1 MQGPDVSRILSR
13 WPYPEAAVAA
23 YSSAMTAAFNDPEA
37 RSAIESAMSDYA
49 AGRRLDARALLAHLE
64 SLGPECGVH
73 GYTMRMLPLIAA
85 LDAAE
90 VKYRERGLSGE
101 MFRDSFADLLWKT
114 LECGRRHG
122 VWGSTAAL
130 WTWGFFEFRIFGLGR
145 LQFEPVEYA
154 GAPALSV
161 HSPSSGPLRHPD
173 CAHSYARAAD
183 FFGQRRF
190 VCDSWLLH
198 PVCHGLP
205 EGSGIR
211 SFAADYE
218 LQFVTDDPKF
228 LDVWN
233 IFGCAWTGSAA
244 DLPADTTLRRLWRDY
259 LLRGGVPGRGYG
271 LYESF

>member
-1 MQGPDVSRILSR
+1 MR
-13 WPYPEAAVAA
+13 
-23 YSSAMTAAFNDPEA
+23 
-37 RSAIESAMSDYA
+37 
-49 AGRRLDARALLAHLE
+49 AGRRLDARSLLAHLE

-90 VKYRERGLSGE
+90 EKYRERGLSGE

-161 HSPSSGPLRHPD
+161 HIPSSGPLRHPD
-173 CAHSYARAAD
+173 CADSYARAAG
-183 FFGQRRF
+183 FLRPTPLRLR
-190 VCDSWLLH
+190 LLAAA
-198 PVCHGLP
+198 PGLSRP
-205 EGSGIR
+205 ARGLR
-211 SFAADYE
+211 HQE
-218 LQFVTDDPKF
+218 L
-228 LDVWN
+228 
-233 IFGCAWTGSAA
+233 C
-244 DLPADTTLRRLWRDY
+244 
-259 LLRGGVPGRGYG
+259 GG
-271 LYESF
+271 L

>member
-1 MQGPDVSRILSR
+1 MGAPNVKRILAR
-13 WPYPEAAVAA
+13 WPYPEAAVEA
-23 YSSAMTAAFNDPEA
+23 YSTAMTAAFGHPGAWEL
-37 RSAIESAMSDYA
+37 IEKAVDNCA
-49 AGRRLDARALLAHLE
+49 AGEKTDIRALLDA
-64 SLGPECGVH
+64 LGALSEECGVPSQ
-73 GYTMRMLPLIAA
+73 TLRQLPLIAS

-90 VKYRERGLSGE
+90 ARYRALGLSGE

-161 HSPSSGPLRHPD
+161 HIPSSGPLRHPD
-173 CAHSYARAAD
+173 CADSYARAAD
-183 FFGQRRF
+183 FFGLRRF

-198 PVCHGLP
+198 PVCRGLP

>member
-1 MQGPDVSRILSR
+1 MG
-13 WPYPEAAVAA
+13 
-23 YSSAMTAAFNDPEA
+23 
-37 RSAIESAMSDYA
+37 
-49 AGRRLDARALLAHLE
+49 LDRRALD
-64 SLGPECGVH
+64 LG
-73 GYTMRMLPLIAA
+73 I
-85 LDAAE
+85 
-90 VKYRERGLSGE
+90 
-101 MFRDSFADLLWKT
+101 
-114 LECGRRHG
+114 
-122 VWGSTAAL
+122 
-130 WTWGFFEFRIFGLGR
+130 FEFRIFGLGR

-161 HSPSSGPLRHPD
+161 HIPSSGPLRHPD
-173 CAHSYARAAD
+173 CADSYARAAD

>member
-1 MQGPDVSRILSR
+1 
-13 WPYPEAAVAA
+13 
-23 YSSAMTAAFNDPEA
+23 
-37 RSAIESAMSDYA
+37 
-49 AGRRLDARALLAHLE
+49 
-64 SLGPECGVH
+64 
-73 GYTMRMLPLIAA
+73 MRMLPLIAA

-161 HSPSSGPLRHPD
+161 HIPSSGPLRHPD
-173 CAHSYARAAD
+173 CADSYARAAD
-183 FFGQRRF
+183 FFGLRRF

>member
-1 MQGPDVSRILSR
+1 
-13 WPYPEAAVAA
+13 
-23 YSSAMTAAFNDPEA
+23 
-37 RSAIESAMSDYA
+37 
-49 AGRRLDARALLAHLE
+49 
-64 SLGPECGVH
+64 
-73 GYTMRMLPLIAA
+73 
-85 LDAAE
+85 
-90 VKYRERGLSGE
+90 

-122 VWGSTAAL
+122 VCGSTAAL

-161 HSPSSGPLRHPD
+161 HIPSSGPLRHPD
-173 CAHSYARAAD
+173 CADSYARAAD

>member
-49 AGRRLDARALLAHLE
+49 AGRRLDARSLLAHLE
-64 SLGPECGVH
+64 SLGPECGVN

-90 VKYRERGLSGE
+90 EKYRERGLSGE

-161 HSPSSGPLRHPD
+161 HIPSSGP
-173 CAHSYARAAD
+173 
-183 FFGQRRF
+183 
-190 VCDSWLLH
+190 
-198 PVCHGLP
+198 
-205 EGSGIR
+205 R
-211 SFAADYE
+211 S
-218 LQFVTDDPKF
+218 P
-228 LDVWN
+228 
-233 IFGCAWTGSAA
+233 
-244 DLPADTTLRRLWRDY
+244 
-259 LLRGGVPGRGYG
+259 GV
-271 LYESF
+271 